1 MKTYGF
7 SVEAGKDF
15 ERIFTLVSQ
24 ELKSQGFGIVS
35 DIDLQKIFNQKL
47 GIDEGRYRI
56 LGVCNPSL
64 AHQAI
69 RAEADIGL
77 LLPSNVVVRQDKE
90 GFVTVAFAAPE
101 ALLGLLYRDDLV
113 KLGAEI
119 RNRFEKVRNA
129 VLAEVKA
136 AAAFSGTVA

>member
-1 MKTYGF
+1 MNKTYGF

-15 ERIFTLVSQ
+15 ERILSLVSQ

-35 DIDLQKIFNQKL
+35 DIDLQKIFNEKL

-69 RAEADIGL
+69 RAEPNIGL
-77 LLPSNVVVRQDKE
+77 LLPCNVVVRQDKE
-90 GFVTVAFAAPE
+90 GFVTVAFSAPE
-101 ALLGLLYRDDLV
+101 ALLGLVYRDDLV
-113 KLGAEI
+113 KLGAEV
-119 RNRFEKVRNA
+119 RNRLEKVRNA
-129 VLAEVKA
+129 VLGEVRV
-136 AAAFSGTVA
+136 TVA

>member
-1 MKTYGF
+1 MNKTYGF

-15 ERIFTLVSQ
+15 ERILSLVTR
-24 ELKSQGFGIVS
+24 ELKAQGFGIFT
-35 DIDLQKIFNQKL
+35 DIDLQKIFNDKL
-47 GIDEGRYRI
+47 GIDDGRYRI

-77 LLPSNVVVRQDKE
+77 LLPCNVVIRQDKE
-90 GFVTVAFAAPE
+90 GFVTVAFVAPE
-101 ALLGLLYRDDLV
+101 AILGLLYRDDLV

-136 AAAFSGTVA
+136 TAA

>member
-1 MKTYGF
+1 MNKTYGF

-15 ERIFTLVSQ
+15 ERILSLVSQ

-35 DIDLQKIFNQKL
+35 DIDLQKIFYEKL

-69 RAEADIGL
+69 RAEPNIGL
-77 LLPSNVVVRQDKE
+77 LLPCNVVVRQDKE
-90 GFVTVAFAAPE
+90 GFVTVAFSAPE
-101 ALLGLLYRDDLV
+101 ALLGLVYRDDLV
-113 KLGAEI
+113 KLGAEA
-119 RNRFEKVRNA
+119 RNRLEKVRNA
-129 VLAEVKA
+129 VLGEARV
-136 AAAFSGTVA
+136 TVA

>member
-1 MKTYGF
+1 MNKAYGF

-15 ERIFTLVSQ
+15 ERILSLVTN
-24 ELKSQGFGIVS
+24 ELKAQGFGIVS
-35 DIDLQKIFNQKL
+35 DINLQKIFNEKL
-47 GIDEGRYRI
+47 GIDDGRYRI

-69 RAEADIGL
+69 RAEANIGL
-77 LLPSNVVVRQDKE
+77 LLPCNVVVRQNKE

-101 ALLGLLYRDDLV
+101 ALLGLVYRDALV
-113 KLGAEI
+113 RLGAEI
-119 RNRFEKVRNA
+119 RNRLEKVRNA

-136 AAAFSGTVA
+136 TATFA

>member
-1 MKTYGF
+1 MNKTYGF
-7 SVEAGKDF
+7 SLEAGKDF
-15 ERIFTLVSQ
+15 ERILSLVTN
-24 ELKSQGFGIVS
+24 ELKAQGFGIVS
-35 DIDLQKIFNQKL
+35 DINLQKIFKEKL
-47 GIDEGRYRI
+47 GIDDGRYRI

-69 RAEADIGL
+69 RAEANIGL
-77 LLPSNVVVRQDKE
+77 LLPCNVVVRQDKE
-90 GFVTVAFAAPE
+90 GFVTVAFTAPE
-101 ALLGLLYRDDLV
+101 ALLGLVYRDDLV

-136 AAAFSGTVA
+136 TATFA